1 MTDTRLGP
9 FTRAHVLYVSLAGLM
24 GLASLV
30 LAVWARGDQ
39 FTDPVRQDPEGFLTF
54 LTLAFISR
62 LLSFRLAGMVT
73 FSLDTGI
80 YVASLLTLGT
90 GPATLVVFLAM
101 LLRGLVDL
109 VNREVTAR
117 EPWPPVVSAAKL
129 LFGPAITAAIVAG
142 IGLFYDPAQRLS
154 AAEEGD
160 FGALIALYVATTVL
174 LVVPQFAVVTVS
186 YWLNRLTW
194 SRIFREVL
202 GPGLTAEAVFIPV
215 GFSLVIVYRD
225 RDVLA
230 LMSLAIAYIV
240 FGEVFRRMWLK
251 SQAAREKAEE
261 LAVVEEAGRAA
272 ASTLDIE
279 EVGRRIGI
287 SLLDAV
293 EDALGVVLIA
303 RGSDDGGKGRT
314 YVRARDRAHK
324 PAIYGAVLRSLGGA
338 TGAFAEQSDPPTSPM
353 RQGGKAPEIGEVIA
367 RPMVGPDGTDVG
379 HLSLV
384 LRAGVRPSGR
394 ERRLVESIARQAAI
408 AVENWRLYSMAT
420 VDGLTGLYIRRYL
433 EARLA
438 EEFERAQRSG
448 SAFCVIMMDVDNLK
462 DVNDQF
468 GHAAGD
474 TLLRNVAAAL
484 KESVRG
490 MDVAARWGGDEFA
503 ALLPDMDLES
513 GLAVARRVAQ
523 AIRRQVFTVGVERV
537 TPSASIGVAV
547 CDGRN
552 PKSPEELMA
561 MADRALYRAKKSGAR
576 GEVVAVQEGASSLTN
591 PQAGS
596 SE

>member
-1 MTDTRLGP
+1 MTTTRLGP
-9 FTRAHVLYVSLAGLM
+9 FTRAHILYVSIAGLV
-24 GLASLV
+24 GLLCLGA
-30 LAVWARGDQ
+30 AVQTHGDL
-39 FTDPVRQDPEGFLTF
+39 FVEPVRQDPDAFLTF

-73 FSLDTGI
+73 FSLDTGV
-80 YVASLLTLGT
+80 YVASLMTLGT
-90 GPATLVVFLAM
+90 GPATLVVTLAM
-101 LLRGLVDL
+101 LLRGIVDL

-117 EPWPPVVSAAKL
+117 EPWPPLVSAAKL
-129 LFGPAITAAIVAG
+129 LFGPAISGAIVVG
-142 IGLFYDPAQRLS
+142 IGLFYDPALRFKEPAVDTFAS
-154 AAEEGD
+154 
-160 FGALIALYVATTVL
+160 LIALYVVTTVL

-186 YWLNRLTW
+186 YWLNRLSW
-194 SRIFREVL
+194 DRILREVVA
-202 GPGLTAEAVFIPV
+202 PGLVAEAVFIPV
-215 GFSLVIVYRD
+215 GFALVIVYRD

-230 LMSLAIAYIV
+230 LVSLAIAYLI
-240 FGEVFRRMWLK
+240 FSEVFRRMWMK
-251 SQAAREKAEE
+251 SQAARDKAEE

-293 EDALGVVLIA
+293 EDAQGVVLIA
-303 RGSDDGGKGRT
+303 RGADGSKGRS
-314 YVRARDRAHK
+314 YVRARDRMDK
-324 PAIYGAVLRSLGGA
+324 PALYEAVLKSLGSASGV
-338 TGAFAEQSDPPTSPM
+338 FPEQAGPPTSPM
-353 RQGGKAPEIGEVIA
+353 RAGGRSPDIGEVIA
-367 RPMVGPDGTDVG
+367 RPMVGPDGADVG

-384 LRAGVRPSGR
+384 LRSGVRPSGR

-420 VDGLTGLYIRRYL
+420 IDGLTGLYIRRYL
-433 EARLA
+433 EARLS

-448 SAFCVIMMDVDNLK
+448 SPFCLVMMDVDNLK
-462 DVNDQF
+462 QVNDEF

-503 ALLPDMDLES
+503 ALLPDMDLEA
-513 GLAVARRVAQ
+513 GLTVARRVAQ
-523 AIRRQVFTVGVERV
+523 ATRRRIFTVGVERV

-547 CDGRN
+547 CDGRVPDN
-552 PKSPEELMA
+552 PEELMA
-561 MADRALYRAKKSGAR
+561 MADRALYRAKKSGSR
-576 GEVVAVQEGASSLTN
+576 GEVVAIQEGV
-591 PQAGS
+591 
-596 SE
+596 